1 MIHYACI
8 VTQLSK
14 LDLNNN
20 KKIVKRSPCSIE
32 QLNPTSTNGVFCN
45 TQIVN
50 HNTQGLNMV
59 RVRPNYIDLLRLL
72 AL

>member
-14 LDLNNN
+14 VDVKK
-20 KKIVKRSPCSIE
+20 KKIDKRSRCSIE

-45 TQIVN
+45 THKASI
-50 HNTQGLNMV
+50 V
-59 RVRPNYIDLLRLL
+59 RVRANYIDLLGWLV

>member
-1 MIHYACI
+1 MHALLPNYPNLILI
-8 VTQLSK
+8 II
-14 LDLNNN
+14 